1 MEIRTTHRPFCPI
14 CASQGDLL
22 YECLE
27 DYLFKAPG
35 KWQMKRCAN
44 AECGLCWLDP
54 MAIEADL
61 QYLYENYYTHE
72 EGASVS
78 GFRAKARSFLLSAYE
93 FAKLLPSSV
102 LGLSQERRQ
111 IFHMFLEDLHPG
123 RVLDVGCGTGG
134 FLFRMHQ
141 LGWSVTG
148 VDFDGKA
155 IANAKAKYGFELLHS
170 DLAGARFPD
179 NSFDAVTMHHV
190 IEHVPEPVALLSEA
204 NRVLKPGGRL
214 VVTTPNVHSLGH
226 SLFKD
231 CWRGLEP
238 PRHLQIFS
246 LQALGNCARQASF
259 GTVEVKSSAANADA
273 VIGASFGIR
282 EARKQMTCSQAVYEI
297 NMMRALRSC
306 FIQYREALFLHKQ
319 LNCGEEAV
327 LICHK

>member
-1 MEIRTTHRPFCPI
+1 
-14 CASQGDLL
+14 
-22 YECLE
+22 
-27 DYLFKAPG
+27 
-35 KWQMKRCAN
+35 MKRCVN
-44 AECGLCWLDP
+44 DECGLCWLDP
-54 MAIEADL
+54 VAIEADL
-61 QYLYENYYTHE
+61 QYLYENYYTHGE
-72 EGASVS
+72 RVSVS
-78 GFRAKARSFLLSAYE
+78 GFRAKARYFLLSAYE

-111 IFHMFLEDLHPG
+111 ISNMFLEDLHPG

-141 LGWSVTG
+141 SGWSVTG

-190 IEHVPEPVALLSEA
+190 IEHVPEPVAL
-204 NRVLKPGGRL
+204 
-214 VVTTPNVHSLGH
+214 
-226 SLFKD
+226 
-231 CWRGLEP
+231 
-238 PRHLQIFS
+238 
-246 LQALGNCARQASF
+246 GNCARQASF
-259 GTVEVKSSAANADA
+259 KTVEVKSSAANADA

-282 EARKQMTCSQAVYEI
+282 QAKKQMTCSQAVYEI

-306 FIQYREALFLHKQ
+306 FIQYREALLLRKQ